1 MTNPL
6 NPTLPTTPLSK
17 QNTAAEQNPANPV
30 AETKSA
36 IRKETRARRRK
47 SGSERRRRRPRA
59 NWRGERGGESEVGE
73 ERRAREMEKMRFEA
87 WKTRKV
93 RRKEA
98 EKRKRLK
105 KRKMAVEGIDC
116 QMRKAAKR
124 WLTTASGAGGE
135 GIFFFF

>member
-1 MTNPL
+1 M
-6 NPTLPTTPLSK
+6 
-17 QNTAAEQNPANPV
+17 
-30 AETKSA
+30 
-36 IRKETRARRRK
+36 
-47 SGSERRRRRPRA
+47 A

-98 EKRKRLK
+98 REVAEKRKRLK
-105 KRKMAVEGIDC
+105 RRKMAVEGIDC